1 MCAPRASFHASTS
14 WRSPPLQYDQ
24 HTRTIAHFD
33 PCAIARRR
41 SLDRSST
48 IVVDRA
54 IVDDTDMFAS
64 RVNARSPAP
73 GERALTSQTSSR
85 TSSSCEDARDDAFDD
100 DAGARDARAR
110 DRRRSAESRAST
122 TTRARFGDDPG
133 NAKGQNSERRTREW
147 TNGESPLSAR
157 AFATPTGFGRA
168 RKRARTDERESERTP
183 VRWRET
189 TPNVYSEE
197 LLCAPVKPNGGRRR
211 RVNEEER
218 TPAQTPV
225 RTGFADAPGSGEV
238 SGKKRSKLLCGVF
251 KATKSTSTP
260 RVTRGRGKAKGL

>member
-1 MCAPRASFHASTS
+1 
-14 WRSPPLQYDQ
+14 
-24 HTRTIAHFD
+24 
-33 PCAIARRR
+33 
-41 SLDRSST
+41 
-48 IVVDRA
+48 
-54 IVDDTDMFAS
+54 MFAS

-85 TSSSCEDARDDAFDD
+85 TSSSCEDARDAFDD

-122 TTRARFGDDPG
+122 TTRARFDDEG